1 VQTPTNISMADK
13 KYILSK
19 ETAGKKLRRMA
30 LEVAERNYG
39 EPQLVLLGIKENGII
54 IAQKISNYLQGVF
67 KGEVIVAAVTMD
79 KKNPAAIT
87 IEPDIDF
94 NNKVILLIDD
104 VANSGKA
111 MLYALKPLLETYP
124 KKIQTLALVERTHKS
139 FPVDVDYVGLSISTT
154 LDEHI
159 FVEVAGGEV
168 VGAWMEAA
176 P

>member
-1 VQTPTNISMADK
+1 MQTPTNISMADK

-79 KKNPAAIT
+79 KKNPSAIT
-87 IEPDIDF
+87 IEPAIDF
-94 NNKVILLIDD
+94 NNKVILVIDD

-111 MLYALKPLLETYP
+111 MLYALKPLLETHP